1 METVVIGHRNPD
13 MDSVCSAVAY
23 AELKR
28 QLGADNIRAARAG
41 ALNERIA
48 FALEK
53 FGIPQ
58 PDFLPDLTPRVRDVM
73 VTQLATTPADSPV
86 HEALELMSVR
96 RLRAL
101 PVVDGDGKFRGLLS
115 ENKLLVTLFPP
126 LNKTSFSRDVQASL
140 ANIARTFGG
149 ESLTGKLSEDERVY
163 SLVVAAMRFETF
175 VERLDRHDPARTVLF
190 IGDRENVQRAAVQ
203 SGVCAIVAT
212 GDTGVSPEIVAL
224 AKKSGTSIIRSPW
237 DTATTVFHA
246 RGAVVASHML
256 EEGGL
261 VFDADMSL
269 AHARK
274 LAVLSPQFVY
284 PVLDAEGRLEGIL
297 SKSDFLKPPARQL
310 ILVDHNELSQAV
322 PGATELPIIEILD
335 HHRLGNAPTDRPIL
349 FINQPVGSTCTLVAD
364 LFQRHGLRPPTH
376 IAGLLMS
383 GIIADTLN
391 ATSPTTTELDCRM
404 LALLSAAAGV
414 APADLAAEIFSVGSP
429 LMTLAPRDVIMAD
442 GKEYEERGVRF
453 TVSQIEEITFTH
465 FEERREQLLEALA
478 AHVAAKGLYFAA
490 LLVTDVNK
498 QNSYLLVAGAQDFI
512 NTITYPEAGPRT
524 WFLEG
529 IVSRKKQ
536 LLPYLAECLARAL

>member
-13 MDSVCSAVAY
+13 MDSICSAVAY

-28 QLGADNIRAARAG
+28 QLGVENIRAARAG
-41 ALNERIA
+41 ALNERIMFVLGK
-48 FALEK
+48 FAS
-53 FGIPQ
+53 PQ
-58 PDFLPDLTPRVRDVM
+58 PDFLPDVTPRVRDAM
-73 VTQLATTPADSPV
+73 VAMPISTGADSPV
-86 HEALELMSVR
+86 HEALELMSTR

-101 PVVDGDGKFRGLLS
+101 PVVDGAGKFRGLIS

-126 LNKTSFSRDVQASL
+126 LGSTDSSRVVEASL

-149 ESLTGKLSEDERVY
+149 ESLTGALSVEEQRYD
-163 SLVVAAMRFETF
+163 LVVAAMRFETF
-175 VERLDRHDPARTVLF
+175 VERLDQHVPANTVLF
-190 IGDRENVQRAAVQ
+190 IGDRENVQRAALQ
-203 SGVCAIVAT
+203 CGVRAIVVT
-212 GDTGVSPEIVAL
+212 GNTEVPAEIVAA
-224 AKKSGTSIIRSPW
+224 AKSGGTSIIRSPW

-246 RGAVVASHML
+246 RSAVVAGRVL
-256 EEGGL
+256 EDGDL
-261 VFDADMSL
+261 VFDGDLTLSQ
-269 AHARK
+269 ARK
-274 LAVLSPQFVY
+274 QAVLSPQFIY
-284 PVLDAEGRLEGIL
+284 PVLDEEGRLEGVL

-322 PGATELPIIEILD
+322 PGAGELPVVEILD
-335 HHRLGNAPTDRPIL
+335 HHRLGNSHTDKPIL

-364 LFQRHGLRPPTH
+364 LFQRHGLRPTRP

-391 ATSPTTTELDCRM
+391 ATSPTTTELDRRL
-404 LALLSAAAGV
+404 LAQLSEWAGIS
-414 APADLAAEIFSVGSP
+414 PADLAAEIFAVGSP
-429 LMTLAPRDVIMAD
+429 LLTLPPRDVIMAD

-453 TVSQIEEITFTH
+453 TVSQIEEITFTN
-465 FEERREQLLEALA
+465 FEERREQLLGALA
-478 AHVAAKGLYFAA
+478 DHVAAKGLYFAA

-498 QNSYLLVAGAQDFI
+498 QNSYLLVAGAPEFI
-512 NTITYPEAGPRT
+512 NTITYPEAAPQT

>member
-28 QLGADNIRAARAG
+28 LLGVVNIRAARAG
-41 ALNERIA
+41 SLNERIS
-48 FALEK
+48 FVLEK
-53 FGIPQ
+53 FGSPQ
-58 PDFLPDLTPRVRDVM
+58 PDFLPDVTPRVRDAM
-73 VTQLATTPADSPV
+73 VAMPVSTTDASPV
-86 HEALELMSVR
+86 HEALELMSIH

-101 PVVDGDGKFRGLLS
+101 PVVDDSGKFRGLLS

-126 LNKTSFSRDVQASL
+126 LGKTDTSRSVEASL
-140 ANIARTFGG
+140 ANIACTFEG
-149 ESLTGKLSEDERVY
+149 ESLTGQLCDEEQRY
-163 SLVVAAMRFETF
+163 DLVVAAMRFETF
-175 VERLDRHDPARTVLF
+175 VDRLDHHTPSHTVLF
-190 IGDRENVQRAAVQ
+190 IGDRENVQRAALQ
-203 SGVCAIVAT
+203 CGVRAIVVT
-212 GDTGVSPEIVAL
+212 GNTDVSAGVIAE
-224 AKKSGTSIIRSPW
+224 AKRCGTSIIRSRW

-246 RGAVVASHML
+246 RSAVVAGRLL
-256 EEGGL
+256 EEGEL
-261 VFDADMSL
+261 VFDGDLSL
-269 AHARK
+269 TQARK
-274 LAVLSPQFVY
+274 QAILSPQFIY
-284 PVLDAEGRLEGIL
+284 PVLDEEGRLEGVL

-364 LFQRHGLRPPTH
+364 LFQRHGLLPPSH

-391 ATSPTTTELDCRM
+391 ATSPTTTELDRRM
-404 LALLSAAAGV
+404 LGQLSAAAGV
-414 APADLAAEIFSVGSP
+414 EPSDLAAQIFSVGSP
-429 LMTLAPRDVIMAD
+429 LMTMAPRDVIMAD

-465 FEERREQLLEALA
+465 FEERREHLLEALA

-498 QNSYLLVAGAQDFI
+498 QNSYLLVAGAPQFI
-512 NTITYPEAGPRT
+512 ATITYPEAGPNT

-536 LLPYLAECLARAL
+536 LLPYLAECLARSL

>member
-13 MDSVCSAVAY
+13 MDSICSAVAY

-28 QLGADNIRAARAG
+28 HLGMENIRAARAG
-41 ALNERIA
+41 ALNERIT
-48 FALEK
+48 FVLEK
-53 FGIPQ
+53 FASPQ
-58 PDFLPDLTPRVRDVM
+58 PDFLPDVTPRVRDAM
-73 VTQLATTPADSPV
+73 VAMPVSTGADNPV
-86 HEALELMSVR
+86 HEALELMSSR

-101 PVVDGDGKFRGLLS
+101 PVVDREGKFRGLLS

-126 LNKTSFSRDVQASL
+126 LGTTDSSRAVEASL

-149 ESLTGKLSEDERVY
+149 ESLTGPLSDEEQRY
-163 SLVVAAMRFETF
+163 DLVVAAMRFETF
-175 VERLDRHDPARTVLF
+175 VERLDHHTPANTVLF
-190 IGDRENVQRAAVQ
+190 IGDRENVQRAALQ
-203 SGVCAIVAT
+203 CGVRAIVVT
-212 GDTGVSPEIVAL
+212 GNTEVSAEVVAE
-224 AKKSGTSIIRSPW
+224 AKRGGTSIIRSQW

-246 RGAVVASHML
+246 RSAVVAGRVL
-256 EEGGL
+256 EEGDL
-261 VFDADMSL
+261 VFDGDLTLSQ
-269 AHARK
+269 ARK
-274 LAVLSPQFVY
+274 QAVLSPQFIY
-284 PVLDAEGRLEGIL
+284 PVLDEAGCLEGVL

-322 PGATELPIIEILD
+322 PGASELPIVEILD
-335 HHRLGNAPTDRPIL
+335 HHRLGNSHTDKPIL

-364 LFQRHGLRPPTH
+364 LFQRHGLQPARP

-391 ATSPTTTELDCRM
+391 ATSPTTTDLDRRL
-404 LALLSAAAGV
+404 LAQLSEWAGIL
-414 APADLAAEIFSVGSP
+414 PADLATEIFSVGSP
-429 LMTLAPRDVIMAD
+429 LLTLPPRDVIMAD

-465 FEERREQLLEALA
+465 FEERREQLIEALA

-498 QNSYLLVAGAQDFI
+498 QNSYLLVAGAPEFI
-512 NTITYPEAGPRT
+512 NTITYPEAGPQT

>member
-1 METVVIGHRNPD
+1 

-28 QLGADNIRAARAG
+28 QLGLDNIRAARAG
-41 ALNERIA
+41 ALNERVT
-48 FALEK
+48 FVLEK

-73 VTQLATTPADSPV
+73 VTNLATTPADSPV

-101 PVVDGDGKFRGLLS
+101 PVINGDGKFRGLLS

-126 LNKTSFSRDVQASL
+126 LNKTSFSREVQASL

-149 ESLTGKLSEDERVY
+149 ESLTGPLSGEEHTY

-175 VERLDRHDPARTVLF
+175 VERLDHHDPARTVLF

-203 SGVCAIVAT
+203 SSVCAIVVT
-212 GDTGVSPEIVAL
+212 GDTEVSPDIVAM
-224 AKKSGTSIIRSPW
+224 AKKSGTSIIRSLW

-256 EEGGL
+256 EESGL

-284 PVLDAEGRLEGIL
+284 PVLDAEGRLEGVL

-322 PGATELPIIEILD
+322 PGAPELPIIEILD

-364 LFQRHGLRPPTH
+364 LFQRHGLQPEPH

-391 ATSPTTTELDCRM
+391 ATSPTTTELDRRM

-414 APADLAAEIFSVGSP
+414 MPADLAAEIFTVGSP
-429 LMTLAPRDVIMAD
+429 LMTLAPCDVIMAD

-478 AHVAAKGLYFAA
+478 AHVASKGLYFAA

-512 NTITYPEAGPRT
+512 NTITYPEAGPQT